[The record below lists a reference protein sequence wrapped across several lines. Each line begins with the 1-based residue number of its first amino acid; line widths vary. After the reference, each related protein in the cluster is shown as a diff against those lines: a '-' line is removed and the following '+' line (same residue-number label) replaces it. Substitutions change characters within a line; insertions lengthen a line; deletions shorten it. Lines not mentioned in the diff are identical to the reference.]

1 MRVEPL
7 PRRSSFEAEETTG
20 NKMKRLPA
28 LHFAAAL
35 ILFGAVSADAADT
48 INTQGPTVRVEKLA
62 GGLDHPWAVEV
73 LPDGAYL
80 VTERPGRMRII
91 RDGKLSEPIGNVP
104 KVSARGQGGLM
115 DVALAPDFAT
125 SRKLYFTAAIAKAQ
139 GSGTEAFS
147 ATLSRDE
154 KRLDAVTPV
163 FTMRRFTSGNIQY
176 GSRIA
181 IAPDGTLF
189 ISVGDR
195 GDRDRSQDWQDDAG
209 SIIHINADGSIPTD
223 NPFKDGGK
231 ALPEIWSKGH
241 RNPQGITFDTKDGK
255 LYTVEHGAR
264 GGDEINQLEAGK
276 NYGWP
281 IITYGRDYSGAEI
294 GEGTAKKGLEQPL
307 YYWDP
312 SIAPGALAVYRGA
325 MFPEWDGNFIVAA
338 LKFEL
343 LSRMQRDES
352 GAFVAE
358 ERLFEGEYGR
368 IRDVIVAPDGALL
381 MVTDE
386 DDGAL
391 LRVSRAQASNG

>member
-1 MRVEPL
+1 
-7 PRRSSFEAEETTG
+7 
-20 NKMKRLPA
+20 MKRLPA
-28 LHFAAAL
+28 FHFATAL
-35 ILFGAVSADAADT
+35 ILCGAASADAADT
-48 INTQGPTVRVEKLA
+48 VNTQGPTVRVEKLTD
-62 GGLDHPWAVEV
+62 GLDHPWAVEV
-73 LPDGAYL
+73 LTDGAYL
-80 VTERPGRMRII
+80 VTERPGRMRVI
-91 RDGKLSEPIGNVP
+91 RDGKASDPIAGIP

-125 SRKLYFTAAIAKAQ
+125 SRKLYFTAAVANAK
-139 GSGTEAFS
+139 GSGTEVFS

-163 FTMRRFTSGNIQY
+163 FTMRRFTSGDIQY

-181 IAPDGTLF
+181 IATDGTLF

-195 GDRDRSQDWQDDAG
+195 GDRNRSQDWQDDAG
-209 SIIHINADGSIPTD
+209 SIIHINADGSIPAN
-223 NPFKDGGK
+223 NPFKNGGK

-241 RNPQGITFDTKDGK
+241 RNPQGITFDIKDGK

-264 GGDEINQLEAGK
+264 GGDEINEPEAGK

-338 LKFEL
+338 LKFQL
-343 LSRMQRDES
+343 LSRMQRDDS

-368 IRDVIVAPDGALL
+368 IRDVVVAPDGALL

-386 DDGAL
+386 DNGSL
-391 LRVSRAQASNG
+391 LRVSRAGADNG

>member
-1 MRVEPL
+1 MRI
-7 PRRSSFEAEETTG
+7 SAF
-20 NKMKRLPA
+20 
-28 LHFAAAL
+28 HFAAAL
-35 ILFGAVSADAADT
+35 VLLGAASADAAET
-48 INTQGPTVRVEKLA
+48 VNTQDLAVRVDKLA
-62 GGLDHPWAVEV
+62 DGLEHPWAVEV

-91 RDGKLSEPIGNVP
+91 RDGKVSSPIDGVP

-125 SRKLYFTAAIAKAQ
+125 SRKLYFTAAIANGQ

-147 ATLSRDE
+147 ATLSADE
-154 KRLDAVTPV
+154 KTLDAVTPV
-163 FTMRRFTSGNIQY
+163 FTMQRFTSGNIQY

-181 IAPDGTLF
+181 IARDGSLF

-195 GDRDRSQDWQDDAG
+195 GDRDRSQDWRDDAG
-209 SIIHINADGSIPTD
+209 SIIHINADGSIPAD

-241 RNPQGITFDTKDGK
+241 RNPQGITFDSKDGK

-264 GGDEINQLEAGK
+264 GGDEINQPEAGK

-307 YYWDP
+307 HYWDP

-338 LKFEL
+338 LKFQL

-386 DDGAL
+386 DNGAL
-391 LRVSRAQASNG
+391 LRVSRAEANNG

>member
-1 MRVEPL
+1 MRI
-7 PRRSSFEAEETTG
+7 SAF
-20 NKMKRLPA
+20 
-28 LHFAAAL
+28 HFAAAL
-35 ILFGAVSADAADT
+35 VLLGAASVDAAD
-48 INTQGPTVRVEKLA
+48 IVNTQDLAVRVDKLA
-62 GGLDHPWAVEV
+62 DGLEHPWAVEV

-91 RDGKLSEPIGNVP
+91 RDGKVSDPIDGVP
-104 KVSARGQGGLM
+104 RVSARGQGGLM

-125 SRKLYFTAAIAKAQ
+125 SRKLYFTAAIANRQ

-147 ATLSRDE
+147 ATLSTDE
-154 KRLDAVTPV
+154 KTLDAVTPV
-163 FTMRRFTSGNIQY
+163 FTMQRFTSGNIQY

-181 IAPDGTLF
+181 IARDGSLF
-189 ISVGDR
+189 ISIGDR
-195 GDRDRSQDWQDDAG
+195 GDRDRSQDWRDDAG
-209 SIIHINADGSIPTD
+209 SIVHINADGSIPAD

-264 GGDEINQLEAGK
+264 GGDEINEPEAGK

-294 GEGTAKKGLEQPL
+294 GEGTAREGLEQPL
-307 YYWDP
+307 HYWDP

-338 LKFEL
+338 LKFQL

-386 DDGAL
+386 DNGAL
-391 LRVSRAQASNG
+391 LRVSRAEANNG

>member
-1 MRVEPL
+1 
-7 PRRSSFEAEETTG
+7 
-20 NKMKRLPA
+20 MKRMA
-28 LHFAAAL
+28 NFHFAAAL
-35 ILFGAVSADAADT
+35 VLFGAIPAGAADT
-48 INTQGPTVRVEKLA
+48 VSTQGPAVLIEKLA
-62 GGLDHPWAVEV
+62 DGLEHPWAVEV

-80 VTERPGRMRII
+80 VTERPGRMRIV
-91 RDGKLSEPIGNVP
+91 RDGKVSAPIGGVP

-125 SRKLYFTAAIAKAQ
+125 SRKLYFTAAIANGQ

-147 ATLSRDE
+147 ATLSADE

-181 IAPDGTLF
+181 IAPDGSLF

-195 GDRDRSQDWQDDAG
+195 GDRDRSQDWRDDAG
-209 SIIHINADGSIPTD
+209 SIIHINADGSIPAD

-264 GGDEINQLEAGK
+264 GGDEINQPEAGK

-307 YYWDP
+307 HYWDP
-312 SIAPGALAVYRGA
+312 SIAPGALAVYRGS
-325 MFPEWDGNFIVAA
+325 MFPEWDGNFLVAA
-338 LKFEL
+338 LKFQL
-343 LSRMQRDES
+343 LSRMQCDES

-386 DDGAL
+386 DNGSL
-391 LRVSRAQASNG
+391 LRVSRAEASNG

>member
-1 MRVEPL
+1 
-7 PRRSSFEAEETTG
+7 
-20 NKMKRLPA
+20 MKRISA
-28 LHFAAAL
+28 LHLAAAL
-35 ILFGAVSADAADT
+35 VLFGAISADAADT
-48 INTQGPTVRVEKLA
+48 IKAQDLTVRVDKLA
-62 GGLDHPWAVEV
+62 DGLEHPWAVEV

-91 RDGKLSEPIGNVP
+91 REGKVFDPIGGVP

-125 SRKLYFTAAIAKAQ
+125 SRKLYFTAAIANRQ

-147 ATLSRDE
+147 ATLSADE
-154 KRLDAVTPV
+154 KTLDAVKPV

-181 IAPDGTLF
+181 ISGDGSLF

-209 SIIHINADGSIPTD
+209 SIIHINADGSIPAD

-241 RNPQGITFDTKDGK
+241 RNPQGINFDARDGK

-264 GGDEINQLEAGK
+264 GGDEINQPQAGK

-294 GEGTAKKGLEQPL
+294 GEGTAKEGLEQPL
-307 YYWDP
+307 HYWDP
-312 SIAPGALAVYRGA
+312 SIAPGALVVYRGA

-338 LKFEL
+338 LKFQL
-343 LSRMQRDES
+343 LSRMQRDDN

-368 IRDVIVAPDGALL
+368 IRDVVVAPDGALL

-391 LRVSRAQASNG
+391 LRVSRAQARNG

>member
-1 MRVEPL
+1 MRI
-7 PRRSSFEAEETTG
+7 SAF
-20 NKMKRLPA
+20 
-28 LHFAAAL
+28 HFAAAL
-35 ILFGAVSADAADT
+35 VLHGAASADAAET
-48 INTQGPTVRVEKLA
+48 VNTQDLAVRVDKLA
-62 GGLDHPWAVEV
+62 DGLEHPWAVEV

-91 RDGKLSEPIGNVP
+91 RDGKVSSPIDGVP

-125 SRKLYFTAAIAKAQ
+125 SRKLYFTAAIANGQ

-147 ATLSRDE
+147 ATLSADE
-154 KRLDAVTPV
+154 KALNAVTPV

-181 IAPDGTLF
+181 IARDGSLF

-195 GDRDRSQDWQDDAG
+195 GDRDRSQDWRDDAG
-209 SIIHINADGSIPTD
+209 SIIHINADGSIPAD

-241 RNPQGITFDTKDGK
+241 RNPQGITFDSKDGK

-264 GGDEINQLEAGK
+264 GGDEINQPEAGK

-307 YYWDP
+307 HYWDP

-338 LKFEL
+338 LKFQL

-368 IRDVIVAPDGALL
+368 IRDVIIAPDGALL

-386 DDGAL
+386 DNGAL
-391 LRVSRAQASNG
+391 LRVSRVEANNG

>member
-1 MRVEPL
+1 
-7 PRRSSFEAEETTG
+7 
-20 NKMKRLPA
+20 MKRLPA

-312 SIAPGALAVYRGA
+312 SIAPGALAIYRGA
-325 MFPEWDGNFIVAA
+325 MFPEWDGDFIVAA
-338 LKFEL
+338 LKFQL

-391 LRVSRAQASNG
+391 LRVSRAEADNG

>member
-1 MRVEPL
+1 MRI
-7 PRRSSFEAEETTG
+7 SAF
-20 NKMKRLPA
+20 
-28 LHFAAAL
+28 HFAAAL
-35 ILFGAVSADAADT
+35 VLLGAASVDAAD
-48 INTQGPTVRVEKLA
+48 IVNTQDLAVRVDKLA
-62 GGLDHPWAVEV
+62 DGLEHPWAVEV

-91 RDGKLSEPIGNVP
+91 RDGKVSDPIDGVP
-104 KVSARGQGGLM
+104 RVSARGQGGLM

-125 SRKLYFTAAIAKAQ
+125 SRKLYFTAAITNRQ

-147 ATLSRDE
+147 ATLSTDE
-154 KRLDAVTPV
+154 KTLDAVTPV
-163 FTMRRFTSGNIQY
+163 FTMQRFTSGNIQY

-181 IAPDGTLF
+181 IARDGSLF
-189 ISVGDR
+189 ISIGDR
-195 GDRDRSQDWQDDAG
+195 GDRDRSQDWRDDAG
-209 SIIHINADGSIPTD
+209 SIVHINADGSIPAD

-264 GGDEINQLEAGK
+264 GGDEINEPEAGK

-294 GEGTAKKGLEQPL
+294 GEGTAREGLEQPL
-307 YYWDP
+307 HYWDP

-338 LKFEL
+338 LKFQL

-358 ERLFEGEYGR
+358 EWLFEGEYGR

-386 DDGAL
+386 DNGAL
-391 LRVSRAQASNG
+391 LRVSRAEANNG

>member
-1 MRVEPL
+1 
-7 PRRSSFEAEETTG
+7 
-20 NKMKRLPA
+20 MKRVSA
-28 LHFAAAL
+28 FHFAAAL
-35 ILFGAVSADAADT
+35 AFAGAISANAADT
-48 INTQGPTVRVEKLA
+48 VNTQGPAVRVEKLA
-62 GGLDHPWAVEV
+62 DGLDHPWAVEA
-73 LPDGAYL
+73 LPGGGYI

-91 RDGKLSEPIGNVP
+91 RDGKLSDPIANVP
-104 KVSARGQGGLM
+104 KVSARGQGGLL
-115 DVALAPDFAT
+115 DLALAPDFAT
-125 SRKLYFTAAIAKAQ
+125 SRKLYFTAAMANDQ
-139 GSGTEAFS
+139 GSGTRAFS
-147 ATLSRDE
+147 AKLSADE
-154 KRLDAVTPV
+154 KKLEAVTPV
-163 FTMRRFTSGNIQY
+163 FGMRRFTSTNIHY

-181 IAPDGTLF
+181 IARDGTLF

-195 GDRDRSQDWQDDAG
+195 GDHDRSQDWQDNAG
-209 SIIHINADGSIPTD
+209 AIIHINADGSIPAD

-241 RNPQGITFDTKDGK
+241 RNPQGITFDAKDGK

-264 GGDEINQLEAGK
+264 GGDEINQPEAGK

-294 GEGTAKKGLEQPL
+294 GEGTAKEGLEQPL
-307 YYWDP
+307 QYWDP

-325 MFPEWDGNFIVAA
+325 MFPEWDGDFLVAA
-338 LKFEL
+338 LKFQL

-358 ERLFEGEYGR
+358 ERLFEGDYGR
-368 IRDVIVAPDGALL
+368 IRDVVVAPDGALL

-391 LRVSRAQASNG
+391 LRVSRAEADNG

>member
-1 MRVEPL
+1 
-7 PRRSSFEAEETTG
+7 
-20 NKMKRLPA
+20 MKRLPA
-28 LHFAAAL
+28 FHFATAL
-35 ILFGAVSADAADT
+35 ILCGAASADAADT
-48 INTQGPTVRVEKLA
+48 VNTQGPTVRVEKLTD
-62 GGLDHPWAVEV
+62 GLDHPWAVEV
-73 LPDGAYL
+73 LTDGAYL
-80 VTERPGRMRII
+80 VTERPGRMRVI
-91 RDGKLSEPIGNVP
+91 RDGKASDPIAGIP

-125 SRKLYFTAAIAKAQ
+125 SRKLYFTAAVANAK
-139 GSGTEAFS
+139 GSGTEVFS

-163 FTMRRFTSGNIQY
+163 FTMRRFTSGDIQY

-181 IAPDGTLF
+181 IATDGTLF

-195 GDRDRSQDWQDDAG
+195 GDRNRSQDWQDDAG
-209 SIIHINADGSIPTD
+209 SIIHINADGSIPAD
-223 NPFKDGGK
+223 NPFKNGGK

-241 RNPQGITFDTKDGK
+241 RNPQGITFDIKDGK

-264 GGDEINQLEAGK
+264 GGDEINEPEAGK

-312 SIAPGALAVYRGA
+312 SIAPGAIAVYRGA

-338 LKFEL
+338 LKFQL
-343 LSRMQRDES
+343 LSRMQRDDS

-368 IRDVIVAPDGALL
+368 IRDVVVAPDGALL

-386 DDGAL
+386 DNGSL
-391 LRVSRAQASNG
+391 LRVSRAGADNG

>member
-1 MRVEPL
+1 
-7 PRRSSFEAEETTG
+7 
-20 NKMKRLPA
+20 MKRLSVF
-28 LHFAAAL
+28 HFVAVL
-35 ILFGAVSADAADT
+35 FLFGAVSADAADT
-48 INTQGPTVRVEKLA
+48 VNTQGPAVRVEKLA
-62 GGLDHPWAVEV
+62 DGLDHPWAVEV
-73 LPDGAYL
+73 LPDSAYL

-91 RDGKLSEPIGNVP
+91 RDGKISDPIGGVP

-125 SRKLYFTAAIAKAQ
+125 SRKIYFTASIANAQ

-147 ATLSRDE
+147 AMLSADE
-154 KRLDAVTPV
+154 KKLSAVTPV

-181 IAPDGTLF
+181 IAHDGSLF
-189 ISVGDR
+189 ISIGDR

-209 SIIHINADGSIPTD
+209 AIIHINADGSIPAD
-223 NPFKDGGK
+223 NPFKDGGQ

-241 RNPQGITFDTKDGK
+241 RNPQGIAFDNKDGK

-264 GGDEINQLEAGK
+264 GGDEINQPEAGK

-281 IITYGRDYSGAEI
+281 IITYGRDYSGVEI
-294 GEGTAKKGLEQPL
+294 GEGTARKGLEQPL
-307 YYWDP
+307 HYWDP
-312 SIAPGALAVYRGA
+312 SIAPGALTIYRGA
-325 MFPEWDGNFIVAA
+325 MFPEWDGNFLVAA
-338 LKFEL
+338 LKFQL

-368 IRDVIVAPDGALL
+368 IRDVVVAPDGALL

-386 DDGAL
+386 DNGSL
-391 LRVSRAQASNG
+391 LRVSRAEATNG

>member
-1 MRVEPL
+1 
-7 PRRSSFEAEETTG
+7 
-20 NKMKRLPA
+20 MKRLPA

-91 RDGKLSEPIGNVP
+91 HDGKLSEPIGNVP

-209 SIIHINADGSIPTD
+209 SIIHINADGSIPTN

-264 GGDEINQLEAGK
+264 GGDEINEPEAGK

-307 YYWDP
+307 HYWDP

-325 MFPEWDGNFIVAA
+325 MFPEWDGNFVVAA
-338 LKFEL
+338 LKFQL

-391 LRVSRAQASNG
+391 LRVSRAEADNG